1 MIRFL
6 MYRAAFLKYREAIVR
21 CGALSRSVKRVLLDA
36 IFMEYLIFL
45 TLDSTK
51 GCLIWGELILGNGFC
66 VLNF

>member
-1 MIRFL
+1 
-6 MYRAAFLKYREAIVR
+6 MYRAPFLKYRVGGSLEI
-21 CGALSRSVKRVLLDA
+21 GAERAVKRVLLDA

-45 TLDSTK
+45 TRDSTK